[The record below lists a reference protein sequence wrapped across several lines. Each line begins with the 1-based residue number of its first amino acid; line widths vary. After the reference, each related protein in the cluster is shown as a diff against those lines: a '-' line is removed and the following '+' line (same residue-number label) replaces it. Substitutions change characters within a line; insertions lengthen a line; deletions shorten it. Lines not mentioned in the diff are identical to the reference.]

1 MLESN
6 QETFLSVLL
15 QNGVNQLSKNSNLFP
30 NILNKKNDDILVEEP
45 FMLVNKS
52 RCLIV
57 FRCDHMKTNFLSDMT

>member
-57 FRCDHMKTNFLSDMT
+57 FCLKTG